1 MAMAIT
7 MAEPDAD
14 AALRAQAAALSA
26 TLGIDQTPERA
37 AELMPAL
44 ATFMADVALLWS
56 VNVTGCE
63 MAVRF
68 DISHAW

>member
-1 MAMAIT
+1 
-7 MAEPDAD
+7 MAELDPDAV
-14 AALRAQAAALSA
+14 LSAQAAALSA

-44 ATFMADVALLWS
+44 ATFMADVALLWNI
-56 VNVTGCE
+56 NVDGCE

>member
-1 MAMAIT
+1 MT
-7 MAEPDAD
+7 MAEPAPD

-56 VNVTGCE
+56 IDVNGCE